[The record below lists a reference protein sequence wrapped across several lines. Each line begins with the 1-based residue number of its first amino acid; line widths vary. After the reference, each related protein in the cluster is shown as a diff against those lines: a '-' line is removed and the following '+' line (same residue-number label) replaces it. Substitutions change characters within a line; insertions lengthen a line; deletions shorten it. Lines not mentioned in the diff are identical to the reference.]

1 MQQRTEEWRRARLGR
16 FTASRFS
23 DLLTEAK
30 SKSDREAGR
39 LSKTAESYVLGCI
52 GEILTELPA
61 DEIETVA
68 MKWGTEHEDD
78 ARTAYCLRADTEV
91 EQVGFAVHPD
101 LDYVGCSPDGLVGTD
116 GLIEIKC
123 PFTSREHVRT
133 LVSREIPEQYVAQV
147 HGQLWVTGRRWCDFV
162 SYDPRVIFDGAE
174 LAIVR
179 VEMDEDVIRALRS
192 ACERA
197 REWMLRA
204 LGRIR
209 NGETATGNT

>member
-30 SKSDREAGR
+30 SKSDREAGN
-39 LSKTAESYVLGCI
+39 LSKTSESYVLGCI

-68 MKWGTEHEDD
+68 MKWGTEHEDE
-78 ARTAYCLRADTEV
+78 ARMAYCLRANVDV
-91 EQVGFAVHPD
+91 EQVGFVEHPE
-101 LDYVGCSPDGLVGTD
+101 LEYVGCSPDGLVGTD

-147 HGQLWVTGRRWCDFV
+147 HGQLWVTGRKWCDFV

-179 VEMDEDVIRALRS
+179 VERDEAFICGLRS
-192 ACERA
+192 SCERA
-197 REWMLRA
+197 RAWMLQA
-204 LGRIR
+204 MEEIR
-209 NGETATGNT
+209 NGK

>member
-1 MQQRTEEWRRARLGR
+1 MQQRTGEWRKARLGR
-16 FTASRFS
+16 FTASRFA

-30 SKSDREAGR
+30 SKADREAGN
-39 LSKTAESYVLGCI
+39 LSKTSESYVLGCI

-68 MKWGTEHEDD
+68 MKWGTEHEDE
-78 ARTAYCLRADTEV
+78 ARMAYCLRANVDV
-91 EQVGFAVHPD
+91 EQVGFVEHPE
-101 LDYVGCSPDGLVGTD
+101 LEYVGCSPDGMVGTD

-147 HGQLWVTGRRWCDFV
+147 QGQLWVTGRKWCDFV
-162 SYDPRVIFDGAE
+162 SYDPRVIAGGYE

-179 VEMDEDVIRALRS
+179 VGRDGDFISALHV

-197 REWMLRA
+197 RKWMLQAMRG
-204 LGRIR
+204 LTDGK
-209 NGETATGNT
+209 